1 MQRIQRRLGKT
12 DRSIMDA
19 KTFAI
24 QQTMKAHAEGKA
36 AVMVAVVL
44 GAQRTDLQRSI
55 QIRLETPGY
64 RGAQYFTERGDFVHL
79 SGRGV

>member
-1 MQRIQRRLGKT
+1 MQRIPRRLGKT

-36 AVMVAVVL
+36 AVMCACY
-44 GAQRTDLQRSI
+44 GAQRTELQRSI

-64 RGAQYFTERGDFVHL
+64 RGAKYFTERGDFAHL

>member
-1 MQRIQRRLGKT
+1 MQRIPRKLGKT
-12 DRSIMDA
+12 DRAIIDA

-36 AVMVAVVL
+36 ALMGAFY
-44 GAQRTDLQRSI
+44 GAQRTELQRSI

-64 RGAQYFTERGDFVHL
+64 RGAQHFTERGDFTHL

>member
-1 MQRIQRRLGKT
+1 MQRIPRRLGKT

-19 KTFAI
+19 KNFAI

-36 AVMVAVVL
+36 AVMGACY
-44 GAQRTDLQRSI
+44 GAQRTELQRSI

>member
-1 MQRIQRRLGKT
+1 MNRVARRAGKT
-12 DRSIMDA
+12 DSAITEA

-24 QQTMKAHAEGKA
+24 QQTLKAHAEGKA
-36 AVMVAVVL
+36 AVM
-44 GAQRTDLQRSI
+44 GACYGAKRTELQRSI

-64 RGAQYFTERGDFVHL
+64 RGAQYFTERGDFAHL

>member
-36 AVMVAVVL
+36 AVMSACY
-44 GAQRTDLQRSI
+44 GAQRTELQKSI

-64 RGAQYFTERGDFVHL
+64 RGAQYFTERGDFAHL

>member
-1 MQRIQRRLGKT
+1 MQRIPRRLGKT

-24 QQTMKAHAEGKA
+24 QQTMKAHAEGKS
-36 AVMVAVVL
+36 AVM
-44 GAQRTDLQRSI
+44 GACYGALRTELQRSI